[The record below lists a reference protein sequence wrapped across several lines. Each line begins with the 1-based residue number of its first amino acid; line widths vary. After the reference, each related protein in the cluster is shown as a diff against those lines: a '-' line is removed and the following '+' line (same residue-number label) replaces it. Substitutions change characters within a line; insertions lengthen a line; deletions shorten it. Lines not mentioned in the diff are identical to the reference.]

1 MKAFRLLMLAACLA
15 VFGAPAFAQQ
25 GPPQGQMGGQFD
37 DDMDIEG
44 ASRRGGPGGPP
55 SEERREEI
63 RRKVEAVRM
72 MRLTEELQ
80 LDSQTGMKLAALLGS
95 LDRKR
100 WNLMRESRESMME
113 LQSALKAGKPD
124 ERKLKAV
131 LDKLERNHREMTELR
146 DRELKGVKEILSVEQ
161 QARYLVFQQDFMRE
175 MRGRIAGARGGQGPG
190 MRGGPGQGRGGTGPG
205 TGPGGYPQ

>member
-1 MKAFRLLMLAACLA
+1 MKTFRMLMLTACLT

-25 GPPQGQMGGQFD
+25 GPPPGQMGGQFD

-44 ASRRGGPGGPP
+44 APGRGGPP

-63 RRKVEAVRM
+63 RKKVEVVRM

-95 LDRKR
+95 LDKKR
-100 WNLMRESRESMME
+100 WDLMRESREFMME

-146 DRELKGVKEILSVEQ
+146 ERELRVVKEILSVEQ
-161 QARYLVFQQDFMRE
+161 QARYLVFQQNFLRE
-175 MRGRIAGARGGQGPG
+175 MQGRIAGARGGMGPG

-205 TGPGGYPQ
+205 PGPGGYPQ